1 MITDTFYDIA
11 IIGGGIS
18 SCVFASSHIKNG
30 FKGKIALIEN
40 GRNLGGRSSTRKS
53 FSNIGWQLNHGAP
66 NFNICN
72 RNNNKLLKNF
82 IEELLDLKIIQ
93 PDSSDLSEL
102 YEESRDQKKIY
113 SHFYSGKNYISV
125 TSMSDL
131 SKQIILKNNSRNQID
146 YFFETLII
154 ELNYENNCWT
164 LTSKNGN
171 KFRSKFLV
179 CSSNLILHKR
189 SLDIFKVK
197 EIPLRKAIPIN
208 FDKKIDTIIKLLY
221 KQDCIQRLTFLIYT
235 KSDYC
240 YKDNYN
246 KKYRYY
252 LLNDFLEKK
261 FKFERIIFQKQI
273 NNKLGFVI
281 HSKNIDFIDQYF
293 QNKNDESFKKNL
305 IEKFNQIFSNHPH
318 INKLMEYQDISIMLW
333 RSSQPSGNVIPEYL
347 QVCEKHNIAFCG
359 DWIGLEGFG
368 RIEGAILSGL
378 TLSSKIN
385 SLL

>member
-53 FSNIGWQLNHGAP
+53 FSNSGWQLNHGAP

-102 YEESRDQKKIY
+102 YEESRDPKKIY

-154 ELNYENNCWT
+154 ELNFENNCWT

-171 KFRSKFLV
+171 KFRSKFIV
-179 CSSNLILHKR
+179 CSSNLIMHKR

-197 EIPLRKAIPIN
+197 EIPL
-208 FDKKIDTIIKLLY
+208 KI
-221 KQDCIQRLTFLIYT
+221 
-235 KSDYC
+235 
-240 YKDNYN
+240 
-246 KKYRYY
+246 
-252 LLNDFLEKK
+252 
-261 FKFERIIFQKQI
+261 
-273 NNKLGFVI
+273 
-281 HSKNIDFIDQYF
+281 
-293 QNKNDESFKKNL
+293 
-305 IEKFNQIFSNHPH
+305 
-318 INKLMEYQDISIMLW
+318 
-333 RSSQPSGNVIPEYL
+333 
-347 QVCEKHNIAFCG
+347 
-359 DWIGLEGFG
+359 G
-368 RIEGAILSGL
+368 RAHV
-378 TLSSKIN
+378 
-385 SLL
+385 